1 MWVKISLEDQNIQL
15 LIEKYEAAKVEL
27 INALQRESLV
37 VGEKNSL
44 PPAATSERPEV

>member
-1 MWVKISLEDQNIQL
+1 MWVKILLEDQDIQKL
-15 LIEKYEAAKVEL
+15 VEKYEAAKAEL
-27 INALQRESLV
+27 INALQRESLI